1 MRTVQEK
8 IEILLRGIEEVIP
21 KKDFI
26 SLIEKKQKLTVKAG
40 FDPTS
45 PDLHLG
51 HTVLINKLKQFQD
64 LGHKVIFLIGDFT
77 GSIGDPSG
85 VSETRPVLSK
95 KELKKNAATYKN
107 QIFKIL
113 DPKKTEI
120 QFNSSWFDKMKPQDF
135 IKLALSL
142 IHI

>member
-26 SLIEKKQKLTVKAG
+26 SLIEKKQKLTIKAG

-64 LGHKVIFLIGDFT
+64 LGHKAILLIGDFT
-77 GSIGDPSG
+77 AIIGDPTG
-85 VSETRPVLSK
+85 RNKTRPQLSISEAK
-95 KELKKNAATYKN
+95 NNSESYVSQASKNLYTSQPGISKQIKLLEEELG
-107 QIFKIL
+107 ILKIL
-113 DPKKTEI
+113 SREEI
-120 QFNSSWFDKMKPQDF
+120 T
-135 IKLALSL
+135 
-142 IHI
+142 